1 MIDNE
6 IIREIRETREKLW
19 EESGSDMKQFFEV
32 LIERQKKR
40 PNLVSAVRPAGERTT
55 VVEEPKTGGY
65 NAKD

>member
-19 EESGSDMKQFFEV
+19 EESGSNMKQFFEV

-40 PNLVSAVRPAGERTT
+40 PNLVSAVDREIENTT
-55 VVEEPKTGGY
+55 VVEEPKTGDY

>member
-19 EESGSDMKQFFEV
+19 EESGANMKQFFEV

-40 PNLVSAVRPAGERTT
+40 PNLVSAVDQEIENTT
-55 VVEEPKTGGY
+55 MVEEPKTGIY